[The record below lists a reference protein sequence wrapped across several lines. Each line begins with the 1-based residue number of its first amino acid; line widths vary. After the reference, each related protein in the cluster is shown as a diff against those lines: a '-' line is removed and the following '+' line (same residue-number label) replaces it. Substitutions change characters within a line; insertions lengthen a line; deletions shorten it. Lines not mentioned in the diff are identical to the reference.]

1 MDATQITY
9 PIRDMQVFLEHI
21 LNLNLNIK
29 NKIFTS
35 TKFEDPSV
43 EDKYQKSDK
52 SNKNINFFGD
62 FILILGN
69 IFSLVYI
76 LVFLDFTELRVLFIL
91 NLILSIFFF
100 AIQFYKDFK
109 KYSKIF
115 DHINVFIMTLT
126 YHLKI
131 IFILYLY
138 QDKLTKE
145 QITGEILRIII
156 YQFVLTSLIIL
167 LKFEASF
174 TIYTF
179 YFLSNLSMII
189 LIIINQNSKFQYFF
203 EAVVSFA
210 NFYITFSFRK
220 YFEYHSRSNFAMK
233 YKVEGLSN
241 YAFKFMKGLENNH
254 IVLKQEKIVF
264 INENFSNYLDG
275 EVLNSNNFNNNDSV
289 NNNTDVNISTL
300 NLNQRNNY
308 LLIFKDLIKIDE
320 NKFCN
325 PNDSENINEESLL
338 DILMSMK
345 NKNFNSNKFINLGTF
360 NFKTIN
366 NNKFFNILIR
376 PYKCAENGSFQD
388 LIFFD
393 VSNLL
398 SMRKQIH
405 EANLVKERVMA
416 KLAHELKT
424 PMNSII
430 GMIDIIAEKN
440 ISPRK
445 NNINNEKT
453 KEMKCI
459 TGLSYYTINLVNDII
474 QFSSNNQNASLN
486 KECTS
491 LIEVLNFNYEVLEAL
506 LYTKNSTSNLVK
518 PIFDVNE
525 MIIYGVKIFTDH
537 IRLKQILLNLISNAV
552 KFCKNG
558 NVTLKCRYLE
568 ELNKVRI
575 TVSDTGIG
583 IKEEDLEKLFNDFVM
598 LEDKDNLNRQGSGLG
613 LSICKNL
620 SNLLDLEL
628 EFKSVYGKGTEI
640 SLDIPILQIDDIEDD
655 IFTKLSIRSGQ
666 IPAISNF
673 LKF

>member
-1 MDATQITY
+1 MKY
-9 PIRDMQVFLEHI
+9 PIKDMQVFLEYI

-29 NKIFTS
+29 NKIISS
-35 TKFEDPSV
+35 TKFEDLSI
-43 EDKYQKSDK
+43 EDKYLNSIEFY
-52 SNKNINFFGD
+52 KNINLFGD

-69 IFSLVYI
+69 IISVVYI
-76 LVFLDFTELRVLFIL
+76 LLFINFTELLVIFIL
-91 NLILSIFFF
+91 NLNLSIFFF
-100 AIQFYKDFK
+100 AIQFYRDFK

-115 DHINVFIMTLT
+115 DHINVFIMTLSLN
-126 YHLKI
+126 LKI
-131 IFILYLY
+131 IFILYLC

-174 TIYTF
+174 PIITF

-275 EVLNSNNFNNNDSV
+275 EVLNLIQFNNNDFV
-289 NNNTDVNISTL
+289 NDNNNNDVIVSTL

-376 PYKCAENGSFQD
+376 SYKCAENGSFQD

-506 LYTKNSTSNLVK
+506 LYSKNSTSKVVEA
-518 PIFDVNE
+518 IFDVNE

-655 IFTKLSIRSGQ
+655 IFGQLTVISGQ
-666 IPAISNF
+666 IPALCNYF
-673 LKF
+673 

>member
-1 MDATQITY
+1 MS
-9 PIRDMQVFLEHI
+9 F
-21 LNLNLNIK
+21 
-29 NKIFTS
+29 S
-35 TKFEDPSV
+35 
-43 EDKYQKSDK
+43 
-52 SNKNINFFGD
+52 INFK
-62 FILILGN
+62 IVLI
-69 IFSLVYI
+69 F
-76 LVFLDFTELRVLFIL
+76 
-91 NLILSIFFF
+91 
-100 AIQFYKDFK
+100 
-109 KYSKIF
+109 
-115 DHINVFIMTLT
+115 
-126 YHLKI
+126 
-131 IFILYLY
+131 YLY
-138 QDKLTKE
+138 EDKLTEE
-145 QITGEILRIII
+145 QISCEILRIII
-156 YQFVLTSLIIL
+156 YQFVLTNLIIVI
-167 LKFEASF
+167 KFEASF
-174 TIYTF
+174 FISTF
-179 YFLSNLSMII
+179 YFISNLLVIM
-189 LIIINQNSKFQYFF
+189 LIIMKDSKLQYIF

-220 YFEYHSRSNFAMK
+220 YFEYHSRSNFAQK
-233 YKVEGLSN
+233 YKVERLSN

-300 NLNQRNNY
+300 NLKQRNNY
-308 LLIFKDLIKIDE
+308 FLIFKDLIKIDE

-325 PNDSENINEESLL
+325 PPDDSENTNEESLL

-345 NKNFNSNKFINLGTF
+345 NKNFNCNKFINLGTF

-376 PYKCAENGSFQD
+376 SYKCAENGSFQD